1 MNLVTDDILL
11 NNKIYDFFI
20 FNESG
25 ICIMEKQFD
34 SIFKDTEKYMNYK
47 LLIKNLAHNLLMNV
61 ENNKIPT
68 DESNVLNLANG
79 KIKKENK
86 FIFNSIGLEKCKILF
101 LIRNN
106 NILVGVF
113 HKTSSIEFQRL
124 LLIHIFIALINYE
137 EDSFN
142 IMYKLKELEQYDFQ
156 SFTTLKS
163 LHNKQLNLSEENNNC
178 ISKLLLFEH
187 YFLKIIIIH
196 FSKVFNEM
204 FKKEFLNLNQT
215 RFKNLYIL
223 DIDTSALI
231 LDMRKIQG
239 DKEDRQKKYISNKK
253 LLEEII
259 YHSKHMYNTY
269 IEENRMK
276 FTSTDSIYRFVKFE
290 CSSTYPRLLFIIKFI
305 PVLKGI
311 AVIHIYYQKK
321 LSRSIESNPLD
332 QELRYKEIDLLF
344 GSDIKDNQN
353 LEFKY
358 GAPKKLQ
365 KIEKFME
372 EFFVTDKSGFD
383 IFRINNKKKFK
394 YFNYPIIN
402 IINNTPTSNNDDME
416 RIYTDVNE
424 KLEEEFNK
432 DQEPKNENSKDEEN
446 STDNVFLLHKDS
458 FYNEILDVK
467 NRDNT
472 NSRMNSR
479 IKIRKKLIDTS
490 SNQSL
495 TLEFDKENETNKS
508 IKINKNKK
516 DNSNINIE
524 KYFESEGNTERNDL
538 LPKNKNKS
546 KNKIDISLISKDI
559 SNFNV
564 SNIKEIKFADLL
576 DVTNTNTKNK
586 NLKNNPENGFNINK
600 NENKLT
606 AKNAE
611 SKDLIINSVNDA
623 KN

>member
-1 MNLVTDDILL
+1 MNIDSDDILL

-20 FNESG
+20 FNNSG
-25 ICIMEKQFD
+25 ICILEKQFD
-34 SIFKDTEKYMNYK
+34 SILKDTEKYMNYK
-47 LLIKNLAHNLLMNV
+47 LLIKNIAHNLLINS
-61 ENNKIPT
+61 ENTKFPK
-68 DESNVLNLANG
+68 DESEVLNIAND
-79 KIKKENK
+79 KIIKENK
-86 FIFNSIGLEKCKILF
+86 FIFKSIKLEKCKILF

-106 NILVGVF
+106 NIFVGVF
-113 HKTSSIEFQRL
+113 YKNSSIEFQRL

-142 IMYKLKELEQYDFQ
+142 IMNILNDCEQYDINT
-156 SFTTLKS
+156 FTTLKS
-163 LHNKQLNLSEENNNC
+163 FHNKNLNLSEENNNK

-187 YFLKIIIIH
+187 YFLKIIIVH
-196 FSKVFNEM
+196 FYKVFNEM

-215 RFKNLYIL
+215 RFKNMYIL
-223 DIDTSALI
+223 DIETSSLI

-239 DKEDRQKKYISNKK
+239 DKENRQRKYIKNKK

-259 YHSKHMYNTY
+259 YQSKHMYNTY
-269 IEENRMK
+269 IEENRLK
-276 FTSTDSIYRFVKFE
+276 FTSTDSIYRFVKLE
-290 CSSTYPRLLFIIKFI
+290 CSSTYPRLMFIIKFI

-311 AVIHIYYQKK
+311 AIIHIYYQKK
-321 LSRSIESNPLD
+321 LSRHLESNPLE

-365 KIEKFME
+365 KIEKFFE
-372 EFFVTDKSGFD
+372 EFFVSDKTGFD
-383 IFRINNKKKFK
+383 IFRISNKKKFK

-402 IINNTPTSNNDDME
+402 IINKVAASNNDEIE

-424 KLEEEFNK
+424 KLEVEYNK
-432 DQEPKNENSKDEEN
+432 DQESKNENSKDEEN
-446 STDNVFLLHKDS
+446 STDDAFILHKDS
-458 FYNEILDVK
+458 FYNEILEVK

-472 NSRMNSR
+472 NSRMNSK
-479 IKIRKKLIDTS
+479 IKLRKKLIDTS

-524 KYFESEGNTERNDL
+524 KYFESEVNTERNDL
-538 LPKNKNKS
+538 LTKNNNIS
-546 KNKIDISLISKDI
+546 KNKVDNISLISKDI
-559 SNFNV
+559 SNFNF
-564 SNIKEIKFADLL
+564 SNVKEIKISDLL
-576 DVTNTNTKNK
+576 DVTNIKKKNFK
-586 NLKNNPENGFNINK
+586 NSPEYGNSTYK

-606 AKNAE
+606 VKNTD
-611 SKDLIINSVNDA
+611 SKDLILNSINDA
-623 KN
+623 KS

>member
-1 MNLVTDDILL
+1 
-11 NNKIYDFFI
+11 
-20 FNESG
+20 
-25 ICIMEKQFD
+25 
-34 SIFKDTEKYMNYK
+34 
-47 LLIKNLAHNLLMNV
+47 
-61 ENNKIPT
+61 
-68 DESNVLNLANG
+68 
-79 KIKKENK
+79 
-86 FIFNSIGLEKCKILF
+86 
-101 LIRNN
+101 
-106 NILVGVF
+106 
-113 HKTSSIEFQRL
+113 
-124 LLIHIFIALINYE
+124 
-137 EDSFN
+137 
-142 IMYKLKELEQYDFQ
+142 
-156 SFTTLKS
+156 
-163 LHNKQLNLSEENNNC
+163 
-178 ISKLLLFEH
+178 
-187 YFLKIIIIH
+187 
-196 FSKVFNEM
+196 
-204 FKKEFLNLNQT
+204 
-215 RFKNLYIL
+215 
-223 DIDTSALI
+223 
-231 LDMRKIQG
+231 
-239 DKEDRQKKYISNKK
+239 
-253 LLEEII
+253 
-259 YHSKHMYNTY
+259 
-269 IEENRMK
+269 
-276 FTSTDSIYRFVKFE
+276 
-290 CSSTYPRLLFIIKFI
+290 
-305 PVLKGI
+305 
-311 AVIHIYYQKK
+311 
-321 LSRSIESNPLD
+321 
-332 QELRYKEIDLLF
+332 
-344 GSDIKDNQN
+344 
-353 LEFKY
+353 
-358 GAPKKLQ
+358 
-365 KIEKFME
+365 
-372 EFFVTDKSGFD
+372 
-383 IFRINNKKKFK
+383 
-394 YFNYPIIN
+394 
-402 IINNTPTSNNDDME
+402 ME

>member
-1 MNLVTDDILL
+1 MNIDSDYILL

-20 FNESG
+20 FNISG
-25 ICIMEKQFD
+25 ICILEKQFE
-34 SIFKDTEKYMNYK
+34 SIFKDSEKYINYK
-47 LLIKNLAHNLLMNV
+47 LLIKNIAHNLLINS
-61 ENNKIPT
+61 ENTKFPK
-68 DESNVLNLANG
+68 DESDVLNIASD
-79 KIKKENK
+79 KIIKENK
-86 FIFNSIGLEKCKILF
+86 FIFKSIKLEKCKILF

-106 NILVGVF
+106 NIFVGVF
-113 HKTSSIEFQRL
+113 YSNSSIEFQRL
-124 LLIHIFIALINYE
+124 LLMHIFIALINYE

-142 IMYKLKELEQYDFQ
+142 IMNILNDCEQYDFRT
-156 SFTTLKS
+156 FTTLKS
-163 LHNKQLNLSEENNNC
+163 FHNKNINLSEENNYR

-187 YFLKIIIIH
+187 YFLKIIIVH
-196 FSKVFNEM
+196 FYKVFNEM

-223 DIDTSALI
+223 DIETSSLI

-239 DKEDRQKKYISNKK
+239 DKENRQKKYIKSKK

-259 YHSKHMYNTY
+259 YQSKHMYNTY
-269 IEENRMK
+269 IKENRMK
-276 FTSTDSIYRFVKFE
+276 FTSADSIYRFVKFE
-290 CSSTYPRLLFIIKFI
+290 CSSTYPRLMFIIKFI

-311 AVIHIYYQKK
+311 AIIHIYYQKK
-321 LSRSIESNPLD
+321 LSRNIESNPLD

-365 KIEKFME
+365 KIEKFFE
-372 EFFVTDKSGFD
+372 EFFVSDKTGFD

-402 IINNTPTSNNDDME
+402 IINKVVVSNNDEIE

-424 KLEEEFNK
+424 KLEEEYNK
-432 DQEPKNENSKDEEN
+432 DQESKNENIKDEEN
-446 STDNVFLLHKDS
+446 STDDEFILHKDS
-458 FYNEILDVK
+458 FYNEILEVK

-472 NSRMNSR
+472 NSRMNSK

-524 KYFESEGNTERNDL
+524 KYFESEAITERNDL
-538 LPKNKNKS
+538 LQKNKNKS
-546 KNKIDISLISKDI
+546 KNKIDNISLISKDI
-559 SNFNV
+559 SNFNI
-564 SNIKEIKFADLL
+564 SNAKEIKITDLL
-576 DVTNTNTKNK
+576 DMTNIKKKNIKNSPEFGNNTY
-586 NLKNNPENGFNINK
+586 K

-606 AKNAE
+606 IKNTD
-611 SKDLIINSVNDA
+611 SKDLILNSINDDKS
-623 KN
+623 

>member
-1 MNLVTDDILL
+1 
-11 NNKIYDFFI
+11 
-20 FNESG
+20 
-25 ICIMEKQFD
+25 
-34 SIFKDTEKYMNYK
+34 
-47 LLIKNLAHNLLMNV
+47 
-61 ENNKIPT
+61 
-68 DESNVLNLANG
+68 
-79 KIKKENK
+79 
-86 FIFNSIGLEKCKILF
+86 
-101 LIRNN
+101 
-106 NILVGVF
+106 
-113 HKTSSIEFQRL
+113 
-124 LLIHIFIALINYE
+124 
-137 EDSFN
+137 
-142 IMYKLKELEQYDFQ
+142 
-156 SFTTLKS
+156 
-163 LHNKQLNLSEENNNC
+163 
-178 ISKLLLFEH
+178 
-187 YFLKIIIIH
+187 
-196 FSKVFNEM
+196 
-204 FKKEFLNLNQT
+204 
-215 RFKNLYIL
+215 
-223 DIDTSALI
+223 
-231 LDMRKIQG
+231 
-239 DKEDRQKKYISNKK
+239 
-253 LLEEII
+253 
-259 YHSKHMYNTY
+259 
-269 IEENRMK
+269 
-276 FTSTDSIYRFVKFE
+276 
-290 CSSTYPRLLFIIKFI
+290 LFIIKFI

-424 KLEEEFNK
+424 KLEVEYNK
-432 DQEPKNENSKDEEN
+432 DQDSKNENSKDEEN
-446 STDNVFLLHKDS
+446 STDDAFLLHKDS
-458 FYNEILDVK
+458 FYNEIFEVK
-467 NRDNT
+467 KRDNT

-538 LPKNKNKS
+538 LPRT
-546 KNKIDISLISKDI
+546 KINQK
-559 SNFNV
+559 
-564 SNIKEIKFADLL
+564 
-576 DVTNTNTKNK
+576 TK
-586 NLKNNPENGFNINK
+586 
-600 NENKLT
+600 
-606 AKNAE
+606 
-611 SKDLIINSVNDA
+611 
-623 KN
+623 

>member
-1 MNLVTDDILL
+1 MN
-11 NNKIYDFFI
+11 F
-20 FNESG
+20 
-25 ICIMEKQFD
+25 
-34 SIFKDTEKYMNYK
+34 
-47 LLIKNLAHNLLMNV
+47 
-61 ENNKIPT
+61 ENNKLST
-68 DESNVLNLANG
+68 DDSTVLNIVNN
-79 KIKKENK
+79 KYKKENK
-86 FIFNSIGLEKCKILF
+86 FVFKSVGLEKCKILF

-124 LLIHIFIALINYE
+124 LFIHIFIALINYE

-142 IMYKLKELEQYDFQ
+142 IITKLNDCEPYDFH

-163 LHNKQLNLSEENNNC
+163 LYNKKLNLSEEIING

-187 YFLKIIIIH
+187 YFLKIIISH

-215 RFKNLYIL
+215 RFKNLYLL
-223 DIDTSALI
+223 DIETSALI

-239 DKEDRQKKYISNKK
+239 DKEDCQRKYVNNKK

-259 YHSKHMYNTY
+259 YHSKHMYNAY
-269 IEENRMK
+269 VEENKMK

-305 PVLKGI
+305 PVLKGV

-321 LSRSIESNPLD
+321 LSRNMDSNPLD

-365 KIEKFME
+365 KIEKFIE
-372 EFFVTDKSGFD
+372 EFFISDKTGFD
-383 IFRINNKKKFK
+383 LFRINNKKKFK

-402 IINNTPTSNNDDME
+402 IINKVPVSNNDDME

-424 KLEEEFNK
+424 KLEEEYNK
-432 DQEPKNENSKDEEN
+432 EPEPKHENTKDEEN

-467 NRDNT
+467 NRDNK
-472 NSRMNSR
+472 NSRMNN
-479 IKIRKKLIDTS
+479 KVKFRKKLIENS
-490 SNQSL
+490 SSQSL
-495 TLEFDKENETNKS
+495 TLEFDKEDETNKS
-508 IKINKNKK
+508 IKINKSKK
-516 DNSNINIE
+516 NYSNLNIE
-524 KYFESEGNTERNDL
+524 KYFESEVNTERNDL
-538 LPKNKNKS
+538 LPRSKNRS
-546 KNKIDISLISKDI
+546 KNKIDNISLISKDV
-559 SNFNV
+559 SNFNF
-564 SNIKEIKFADLL
+564 SNIREIKFSDLL
-576 DVTNTNTKNK
+576 DITNTNKK
-586 NLKNNPENGFNINK
+586 ILKNSPGNENNANK
-600 NENKLT
+600 NENKIT
-606 AKNAE
+606 VKNTE
-611 SKDLIINSVNDA
+611 SKDLILDSINDA
-623 KN
+623 KS

>member
-1 MNLVTDDILL
+1 
-11 NNKIYDFFI
+11 
-20 FNESG
+20 
-25 ICIMEKQFD
+25 
-34 SIFKDTEKYMNYK
+34 
-47 LLIKNLAHNLLMNV
+47 
-61 ENNKIPT
+61 
-68 DESNVLNLANG
+68 
-79 KIKKENK
+79 
-86 FIFNSIGLEKCKILF
+86 
-101 LIRNN
+101 
-106 NILVGVF
+106 
-113 HKTSSIEFQRL
+113 
-124 LLIHIFIALINYE
+124 
-137 EDSFN
+137 
-142 IMYKLKELEQYDFQ
+142 MYKLKELEQYDFQ

-163 LHNKQLNLSEENNNC
+163 LHNKQLNLSEENNNS

>member
-1 MNLVTDDILL
+1 MNIDSDNILL

-20 FNESG
+20 FNISG
-25 ICIMEKQFD
+25 ICILEKQFD
-34 SIFKDTEKYMNYK
+34 SILKDTEKYMNYK
-47 LLIKNLAHNLLMNV
+47 LLIKNIAHNLLMNS
-61 ENNKIPT
+61 ENTKIPK
-68 DESNVLNLANG
+68 DESDVLNIASD
-79 KIKKENK
+79 KIIKENK
-86 FIFNSIGLEKCKILF
+86 FIFKSIKLEKCKILF

-106 NILVGVF
+106 NIFVGVF
-113 HKTSSIEFQRL
+113 YKNSSIEFQRL
-124 LLIHIFIALINYE
+124 LLMHIFIALINYE

-142 IMYKLKELEQYDFQ
+142 IMNILNDCEQYDFRT
-156 SFTTLKS
+156 FTTLKS
-163 LHNKQLNLSEENNNC
+163 FHNKNLNISEENNNR

-187 YFLKIIIIH
+187 YFLKIIIVH
-196 FSKVFNEM
+196 FYKVFNEM

-223 DIDTSALI
+223 DIETSSLI

-239 DKEDRQKKYISNKK
+239 DKENRQKKYIKSKK

-259 YHSKHMYNTY
+259 YQSKHMYNTY
-269 IEENRMK
+269 IEENRLK

-290 CSSTYPRLLFIIKFI
+290 CSSTYPRLMFIIKFI

-311 AVIHIYYQKK
+311 AIIHIYYQKK
-321 LSRSIESNPLD
+321 LSRNLESNPLD

-365 KIEKFME
+365 KIEKFFE
-372 EFFVTDKSGFD
+372 EFFVSDKTGFD
-383 IFRINNKKKFK
+383 IFRISNKKKFK

-424 KLEEEFNK
+424 KLEVEYNK
-432 DQEPKNENSKDEEN
+432 DQESKNENSKDEEN
-446 STDNVFLLHKDS
+446 STDDAFILHKDS
-458 FYNEILDVK
+458 FYNEIFEVK
-467 NRDNT
+467 KRDNT
-472 NSRMNSR
+472 NSRMNSK
-479 IKIRKKLIDTS
+479 IKLRKKLIDTS

-524 KYFESEGNTERNDL
+524 KYFESEAITERNDL
-538 LPKNKNKS
+538 LPQSNNKS
-546 KNKIDISLISKDI
+546 KNKIENISLISKDM
-559 SNFNV
+559 SNFNI
-564 SNIKEIKFADLL
+564 SNAKEIKISDLL
-576 DVTNTNTKNK
+576 DMTNIKKKNFK
-586 NLKNNPENGFNINK
+586 NSPEYGNSTYK

-606 AKNAE
+606 VKNTD
-611 SKDLIINSVNDA
+611 SKDLILNSINDA
-623 KN
+623 KS

>member
-1 MNLVTDDILL
+1 LD
-11 NNKIYDFFI
+11 
-20 FNESG
+20 
-25 ICIMEKQFD
+25 KQFD
-34 SIFKDTEKYMNYK
+34 PIFKDEGKYLNYK
-47 LLIKNLAHNLLMNV
+47 LLIKNIAHNLLMSFQNC
-61 ENNKIPT
+61 KFPR
-68 DESNVLNLANG
+68 DESNVLNLGNS
-79 KIKKENK
+79 KIKNENK
-86 FIFNSIGLEKCKILF
+86 FIFKSIGLEKCKILF

-106 NILVGVF
+106 NIFVGVF

-124 LLIHIFIALINYE
+124 LLIHIFIAIINYE

-142 IMYKLKELEQYDFQ
+142 IMTKLNDCEQYDPHAFI
-156 SFTTLKS
+156 TLNS
-163 LHNKQLNLSEENNNC
+163 LYNKKLTLSDENNNS

-187 YFLKIIIIH
+187 YFLKIIIVH

-204 FKKEFLNLNQT
+204 FRKEFLNLNQT

-223 DIDTSALI
+223 DIETSALI

-239 DKEDRQKKYISNKK
+239 DKEDRQRKYINNKK

-259 YHSKHMYNTY
+259 YHSRHMYNTY

-276 FTSTDSIYRFVKFE
+276 FTSADSIYRFVKFE

-321 LSRSIESNPLD
+321 LSRNLDNNPLD
-332 QELRYKEIDLLF
+332 QELRYREIDLLF
-344 GSDIKDNQN
+344 GSDIRDNQN

-365 KIEKFME
+365 KIEKFFE
-372 EFFVTDKSGFD
+372 EFFISDKSGFD
-383 IFRINNKKKFK
+383 LFRINNKKRFK

-402 IINNTPTSNNDDME
+402 IINKVPVSNNDEME

-424 KLEEEFNK
+424 KLEEEYNK
-432 DQEPKNENSKDEEN
+432 EQEPKNENTKDEEN
-446 STDNVFLLHKDS
+446 STDNIFLLHKDS
-458 FYNEILDVK
+458 FYNEILDIK

-472 NSRMNSR
+472 NSKMDSKNKSKR
-479 IKIRKKLIDTS
+479 KLIDTS

-495 TLEFDKENETNKS
+495 TLEFDKEDETNKT

-516 DNSNINIE
+516 DNSNANIE

-538 LPKNKNKS
+538 LPKSKNRS
-546 KNKIDISLISKDI
+546 KNKIDNISLISKDV
-559 SNFNV
+559 SNFNF
-564 SNIKEIKFADLL
+564 SNVREIKFSELL
-576 DVTNTNTKNK
+576 DVTNINKRAFKNS
-586 NLKNNPENGFNINK
+586 PENENKVNK
-600 NENKLT
+600 NENKIT
-606 AKNAE
+606 AKNTE
-611 SKDLIINSVNDA
+611 SKDLIMNSIDDA

>member
-1 MNLVTDDILL
+1 MD
-11 NNKIYDFFI
+11 
-20 FNESG
+20 
-25 ICIMEKQFD
+25 KQFD
-34 SIFKDTEKYMNYK
+34 PIFKDEGKYLNYK
-47 LLIKNLAHNLLMNV
+47 LLIKNIAHNLLMSFQNC
-61 ENNKIPT
+61 KFPR
-68 DESNVLNLANG
+68 DESNVLNLGNS
-79 KIKKENK
+79 KIKNENK
-86 FIFNSIGLEKCKILF
+86 FIFKSIGLEKCKILF

-106 NILVGVF
+106 NIFVGVF

-124 LLIHIFIALINYE
+124 LLIHIFIAIINYE

-142 IMYKLKELEQYDFQ
+142 IMTKLNDCEQYDPHAFI
-156 SFTTLKS
+156 TLNS
-163 LHNKQLNLSEENNNC
+163 LYNKKLTLSDENNNI

-187 YFLKIIIIH
+187 YFLKIIIVH

-204 FKKEFLNLNQT
+204 FRKEFLNLNQT

-223 DIDTSALI
+223 DIETSALI

-239 DKEDRQKKYISNKK
+239 DKEDRQRKYINNKK

-259 YHSKHMYNTY
+259 YHSRHMYNTY

-276 FTSTDSIYRFVKFE
+276 FTSADSIYRFVKFE

-321 LSRSIESNPLD
+321 LSRNLDNNPLD
-332 QELRYKEIDLLF
+332 QELRYREIDLLF
-344 GSDIKDNQN
+344 GSDIRDNQN

-365 KIEKFME
+365 KIEKFFE
-372 EFFVTDKSGFD
+372 EFFISDKSGFD
-383 IFRINNKKKFK
+383 LFRINNKKRFK

-402 IINNTPTSNNDDME
+402 IINKVPVSNNDEME

-424 KLEEEFNK
+424 KLEEEYNK
-432 DQEPKNENSKDEEN
+432 EQEPKNENTKDEEN
-446 STDNVFLLHKDS
+446 STDNIFLLHKDS
-458 FYNEILDVK
+458 FYNEILDIK

-472 NSRMNSR
+472 NSKMDSKNKSKR
-479 IKIRKKLIDTS
+479 KLIDTS

-495 TLEFDKENETNKS
+495 TLEFDKEDETNKT

-516 DNSNINIE
+516 DNSNANIE

-538 LPKNKNKS
+538 LPKSKNRS
-546 KNKIDISLISKDI
+546 KNKIDNISLISKDV
-559 SNFNV
+559 SNFNF
-564 SNIKEIKFADLL
+564 SNVREIKFSELL
-576 DVTNTNTKNK
+576 DVTNINKRAFKNS
-586 NLKNNPENGFNINK
+586 PENENKVNK
-600 NENKLT
+600 NENKIT
-606 AKNAE
+606 AKNTE
-611 SKDLIINSVNDA
+611 SKDLIMNSIDDA

>member
-1 MNLVTDDILL
+1 
-11 NNKIYDFFI
+11 
-20 FNESG
+20 
-25 ICIMEKQFD
+25 
-34 SIFKDTEKYMNYK
+34 
-47 LLIKNLAHNLLMNV
+47 
-61 ENNKIPT
+61 
-68 DESNVLNLANG
+68 
-79 KIKKENK
+79 
-86 FIFNSIGLEKCKILF
+86 
-101 LIRNN
+101 
-106 NILVGVF
+106 
-113 HKTSSIEFQRL
+113 
-124 LLIHIFIALINYE
+124 
-137 EDSFN
+137 
-142 IMYKLKELEQYDFQ
+142 
-156 SFTTLKS
+156 
-163 LHNKQLNLSEENNNC
+163 
-178 ISKLLLFEH
+178 
-187 YFLKIIIIH
+187 
-196 FSKVFNEM
+196 
-204 FKKEFLNLNQT
+204 
-215 RFKNLYIL
+215 
-223 DIDTSALI
+223 
-231 LDMRKIQG
+231 
-239 DKEDRQKKYISNKK
+239 
-253 LLEEII
+253 
-259 YHSKHMYNTY
+259 MYNTY

-472 NSRMNSR
+472 NSRMNNR

>member
-1 MNLVTDDILL
+1 
-11 NNKIYDFFI
+11 
-20 FNESG
+20 
-25 ICIMEKQFD
+25 MEKQFD
-34 SIFKDTEKYMNYK
+34 SVFFRDSEKYINYK
-47 LLIKNLAHNLLMNV
+47 LLIKNIAHNLLMNAK
-61 ENNKIPT
+61 NTKIPK
-68 DESNVLNLANG
+68 DESNVLNLAND

-106 NILVGVF
+106 NIFAGVF

-124 LLIHIFIALINYE
+124 LLIHIFVALINFE
-137 EDSFN
+137 EDSFD
-142 IMYKLKELEQYDFQ
+142 IMYKLNECEQYDPQ
-156 SFTTLKS
+156 LFTTLKS
-163 LHNKQLNLSEENNNC
+163 LYKKKLNLSEEINNS

-187 YFLKIIIIH
+187 YFLKIIIVH

-223 DIDTSALI
+223 DIETSSLI

-239 DKEDRQKKYISNKK
+239 DKEDRQRKYINNKK

-269 IEENRMK
+269 LEENRMK
-276 FTSTDSIYRFVKFE
+276 FTSADSIYRFVKFE

-321 LSRSIESNPLD
+321 LSRSMDSNPLD
-332 QELRYKEIDLLF
+332 QELRYKEVDLLF

-372 EFFVTDKSGFD
+372 EFFVSDKTGFD
-383 IFRINNKKKFK
+383 LFRINNKKKFK
-394 YFNYPIIN
+394 YFNYPIID
-402 IINNTPTSNNDDME
+402 IINKVPVSNNEEIE

-432 DQEPKNENSKDEEN
+432 DQESKNDNTKDEEN
-446 STDNVFLLHKDS
+446 STDNLFLLHKDS
-458 FYNEILDVK
+458 FYNEILEIK
-467 NRDNT
+467 NKDNT
-472 NSRMNSR
+472 NSRMNNRTKS
-479 IKIRKKLIDTS
+479 RKKLIDTS

-508 IKINKNKK
+508 IRINKNKSKK
-516 DNSNINIE
+516 DNSNVNIE
-524 KYFESEGNTERNDL
+524 KYFESESNTERNDL

-546 KNKIDISLISKDI
+546 KNKLDNISLISRDI

-564 SNIKEIKFADLL
+564 SNLREVKFVDLL
-576 DVTNTNTKNK
+576 DVTNTKNK
-586 NLKNNPENGFNINK
+586 NLKNSPENENITNK

-606 AKNAE
+606 VKNTE
-611 SKDLIINSVNDA
+611 SKDLILNSANDG

>member
-1 MNLVTDDILL
+1 VNIDSDDILL

-20 FNESG
+20 FNNSG
-25 ICIMEKQFD
+25 ICILEKQFD
-34 SIFKDTEKYMNYK
+34 SILKDTEKYMNYK
-47 LLIKNLAHNLLMNV
+47 LLIKNIAHNLLINS
-61 ENNKIPT
+61 ENTKFPK
-68 DESNVLNLANG
+68 DESEVLNIAND
-79 KIKKENK
+79 KIIKENK
-86 FIFNSIGLEKCKILF
+86 FIFKSIKLEKCKILF

-106 NILVGVF
+106 NIFVGVF
-113 HKTSSIEFQRL
+113 YSNSSIEFQRL
-124 LLIHIFIALINYE
+124 LLMHIFIALINYE

-142 IMYKLKELEQYDFQ
+142 IMNILNDCEQYDFHT
-156 SFTTLKS
+156 FTTLKS
-163 LHNKQLNLSEENNNC
+163 FHNKNINLSEENNYR

-187 YFLKIIIIH
+187 YFLKIIIVH
-196 FSKVFNEM
+196 FYKVFNEM

-215 RFKNLYIL
+215 RFKNMYIL
-223 DIDTSALI
+223 DIETSSLI

-239 DKEDRQKKYISNKK
+239 DKENRQRKYIKNKK

-259 YHSKHMYNTY
+259 YQSKHMYNTY
-269 IEENRMK
+269 IEENRLK
-276 FTSTDSIYRFVKFE
+276 FTSTDSIYRFVKLE
-290 CSSTYPRLLFIIKFI
+290 CSSTYPRLMFIIKFI

-311 AVIHIYYQKK
+311 AIIHIYYQKK
-321 LSRSIESNPLD
+321 LSRHLESNPLE

-365 KIEKFME
+365 KIEKFFE
-372 EFFVTDKSGFD
+372 EFFVSDKTGFD

-402 IINNTPTSNNDDME
+402 IINKVVVSNNDEIE

-424 KLEEEFNK
+424 KLEEEYNK
-432 DQEPKNENSKDEEN
+432 DQESKNENIKDEEN
-446 STDNVFLLHKDS
+446 STDDEFILHKDS
-458 FYNEILDVK
+458 FYNEILEVK

-472 NSRMNSR
+472 NSRMNSK

-524 KYFESEGNTERNDL
+524 KYFESEAITERNDL
-538 LPKNKNKS
+538 LQKNKNKS
-546 KNKIDISLISKDI
+546 KNKIDNISLISKDI
-559 SNFNV
+559 SNFNI
-564 SNIKEIKFADLL
+564 SNAKEIKITDLL
-576 DVTNTNTKNK
+576 DMTNIKKKNIKNSPEFGNNTY
-586 NLKNNPENGFNINK
+586 K

-606 AKNAE
+606 IKNTD
-611 SKDLIINSVNDA
+611 SKDLILNSINDDKS
-623 KN
+623 

>member
-1 MNLVTDDILL
+1 MNIDSDDILL

-20 FNESG
+20 FNISG
-25 ICIMEKQFD
+25 ICILEKQFD
-34 SIFKDTEKYMNYK
+34 SILKDTEKYMNYK
-47 LLIKNLAHNLLMNV
+47 LLIKNIAHNLLINS
-61 ENNKIPT
+61 ENTKFPK
-68 DESNVLNLANG
+68 DESDVLNIASD
-79 KIKKENK
+79 KIIKENK
-86 FIFNSIGLEKCKILF
+86 FIFKSIKLEKCKILF

-106 NILVGVF
+106 NIFVGVF
-113 HKTSSIEFQRL
+113 YSNSSIEFQRL
-124 LLIHIFIALINYE
+124 LLMHIFIALINYE

-142 IMYKLKELEQYDFQ
+142 IMNILNDCEQYDFRT
-156 SFTTLKS
+156 FTTLKS
-163 LHNKQLNLSEENNNC
+163 FHNKNINLSEENNYR

-187 YFLKIIIIH
+187 YFLKIIIVH
-196 FSKVFNEM
+196 FYKVFNEM

-223 DIDTSALI
+223 DIETSSLI

-239 DKEDRQKKYISNKK
+239 DKENRQKKYIKSKK

-259 YHSKHMYNTY
+259 YQSKHMYNTY
-269 IEENRMK
+269 IKENRMK
-276 FTSTDSIYRFVKFE
+276 FTSADSIYRFVKLE
-290 CSSTYPRLLFIIKFI
+290 CSSTYPRLMFIIKFI

-311 AVIHIYYQKK
+311 AIIHIYYQKK
-321 LSRSIESNPLD
+321 LSRNIESNPLD

-365 KIEKFME
+365 KIEKFFE
-372 EFFVTDKSGFD
+372 EFFVSDKTGFD

-402 IINNTPTSNNDDME
+402 IINKVAVSNNDEIE

-424 KLEEEFNK
+424 KLEVEYNK
-432 DQEPKNENSKDEEN
+432 DQESKNENTKDEEN
-446 STDNVFLLHKDS
+446 STDDEFILHKDS
-458 FYNEILDVK
+458 FYNEILEVK

-472 NSRMNSR
+472 NSRMNSK

-524 KYFESEGNTERNDL
+524 KYFESEAITERNDL
-538 LPKNKNKS
+538 LQKNKNKS
-546 KNKIDISLISKDI
+546 KNKIDNISLISKDI
-559 SNFNV
+559 SNFNI
-564 SNIKEIKFADLL
+564 SNAKEIKITDLL
-576 DVTNTNTKNK
+576 DMTNIKKKNIKNSPEFGNNTY
-586 NLKNNPENGFNINK
+586 K

-606 AKNAE
+606 IKNTD
-611 SKDLIINSVNDA
+611 SKDLILNSINDDKS
-623 KN
+623 